1 MDRRI
6 NNFLIIENPPIIKAQ
21 ADSSRDVLMLKKFE
35 KQEDNKL
42 TCRNHHSLK

>member
-6 NNFLIIENPPIIKAQ
+6 NNFLNKENSPIIKAQ
-21 ADSSRDVLMLKKFE
+21 EDSSMDVLMLKKFE
-35 KQEDNKL
+35 KEEDNKL